1 MEIPLHTQWVL
12 DLSQKNSDIQSYNKY
27 KKTLLGVNGVCAAPP
42 IDYYSGKLS
51 TISAF
56 GIETEPF
63 GETTYAELISMYDKV
78 FAEASASGAEFVLL
92 LNADTL
98 SECRAA
104 AIAAKNRNISL
115 IVMMTFEDDME
126 TKEGSNLYASLVTL
140 QGMGIF
146 AFAFSCPNSDI
157 DELHDIIAEMLK
169 YATVPIGV
177 AVNFNNSCTSPASM
191 GIESFIKNGASFVV
205 VDELL
210 SKNDVVEIA
219 GCVINSQYIKSEPEF
234 FDETISANQNQ
245 LFFLGEHV
253 VISEEI
259 DCNHDMSEEI
269 LAAEALGCDILNIVI
284 ETADDG
290 YLFSLNTHM
299 LGLPVLLTAHSEKGL
314 DNALIG
320 YHGIALIDQHSELE
334 NGMLEELAKKY
345 NAVII

>member
-1 MEIPLHTQWVL
+1 MDIPLHTQWVL
-12 DLSQKNSDIQSYNKY
+12 DLSQKNSDIKNYNEY
-27 KKTLLGVNGVCAAPP
+27 RKTLLGVNGVCAAPP
-42 IDYYSGKLS
+42 IGYSSGKLS
-51 TISAF
+51 TVSAF

-63 GETTYAELISMYDKV
+63 GETTYAELISMYDKI
-78 FAEASASGAEFVLL
+78 FAKLSASGAEFALL
-92 LNADTL
+92 ISSDTL

-104 AIAAKNRNISL
+104 TIAAKKHNISL

-126 TKEGSNLYASLVTL
+126 TKEGTNLYASLVTL

-146 AFAFSCPNSDI
+146 AFAFSSPNSNS

-177 AVNFNNSCTSPASM
+177 AVSIDSSSTSPTSM
-191 GIESFIKNGASFVV
+191 GIENFIKNGASFIVL
-205 VDELL
+205 DEPL

-219 GCVINSQYIKSEPEF
+219 GCVINAQHIKSEPEF
-234 FDETISANQNQ
+234 FAETISANQNQ
-245 LFFLGEHV
+245 LFFLGEHA

-299 LGLPVLLTAHSEKGL
+299 LGLPVLLTAHNEEGL

-334 NGMLEELAKKY
+334 NSMVEELAKKY